1 MLYADAFHLAKWL
14 VKHEAVSSGY
24 VTNFIP
30 SEAGSIQLS
39 TAFKPQNV
47 LGKLPLYLPTLNSL
61 RKICSKSE
69 DQQAGLS
76 ILQSDTNLYRVFA
89 DLLKTPSDD
98 SNTVSEAQILPKTF
112 RSAIK
117 LIEEEI
123 AKDEDNYFN
132 VLIAHEIKQIYESAA
147 GEVDRVN

>member
-24 VTNFIP
+24 VSNFIP

-39 TAFKPQNV
+39 TAIKPQNV
-47 LGKLPLYLPTLNSL
+47 LGKLSLYLPTLNSL

-89 DLLKTPSDD
+89 DLL
-98 SNTVSEAQILPKTF
+98 
-112 RSAIK
+112 
-117 LIEEEI
+117 
-123 AKDEDNYFN
+123 
-132 VLIAHEIKQIYESAA
+132 
-147 GEVDRVN
+147 

>member
-1 MLYADAFHLAKWL
+1 M
-14 VKHEAVSSGY
+14 
-24 VTNFIP
+24 
-30 SEAGSIQLS
+30 
-39 TAFKPQNV
+39 

-112 RSAIK
+112 RNTIK

-147 GEVDRVN
+147 GEVDRVY